1 MHLNLYRS
9 NSFTVTKCLTS
20 EHTIFSNNTKI
31 VSSRLINPF
40 KQLFYEGLTIS
51 VVVETF
57 PRPFRDLS
65 TCLNFEM
72 VRYIKI
78 PTTVAIESNDLNIEN

>member
-9 NSFTVTKCLTS
+9 NSFTVTKFLTS

-51 VVVETF
+51 VAVETF

-65 TCLNFEM
+65 ETSVL
-72 VRYIKI
+72 
-78 PTTVAIESNDLNIEN
+78 A